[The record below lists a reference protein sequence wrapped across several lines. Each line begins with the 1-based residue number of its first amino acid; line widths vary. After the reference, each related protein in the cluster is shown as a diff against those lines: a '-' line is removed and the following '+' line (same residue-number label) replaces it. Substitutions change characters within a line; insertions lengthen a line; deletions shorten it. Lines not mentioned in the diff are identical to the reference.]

1 MAEHK
6 PSAFPDLPA
15 TTAALIRELAL
26 HKQVRDTEQAF
37 VLEGA
42 KPILELLRVKSPS
55 VLAVVVTSTYLDTGN
70 HALQHA
76 LAQQGRLVSV
86 CRESVFA
93 KMSDLTTA
101 QGILAVIRK
110 PSWDQEAVFKRPQV
124 LGLYGEGLQDP
135 TNVGTII
142 RTAAA
147 FGLDALWLSVE
158 SADPFNPKIVRA
170 TAGTLLKLP
179 IFSVKD
185 TLVFA
190 NYGCSILASDSSS
203 KRTRRLDE
211 ISTIPA
217 KSVIALGNESRGL
230 SQPTL
235 EQAAVRFH
243 IPISKEVESLNVA
256 ASAAIAAFHFSR
268 LPKQG

>member
-1 MAEHK
+1 MAEQK
-6 PSAFPDLPA
+6 RPLFPELPA
-15 TTAALIRELAL
+15 AKAALIRELAL

-42 KPILELLRVKSPS
+42 KPILELLRVKSPA

-76 LAQQGRLVSV
+76 LAQQGKLVSV
-86 CRESVFA
+86 CRESIFA
-93 KMSDLTTA
+93 KMSDLTSA

-110 PSWDQEAVFKRPQV
+110 PSWDQETVLRRPQV
-124 LGLYGEGLQDP
+124 LGIYGESVQDP
-135 TNVGTII
+135 TNVGAIV

-147 FGLDALWLSVE
+147 FGLDALWLSTD
-158 SADPFNPKIVRA
+158 SADVFNPKIVRA

-179 IFSVKD
+179 IFSIPHASRL
-185 TLVFA
+185 TSHGL
-190 NYGCSILASDSSS
+190 SLLAADASG

-211 ISTIPA
+211 VETIPA
-217 KSVIALGNESRGL
+217 KSMIAFGNESRGL
-230 SQPTL
+230 SQSTL
-235 EQAAVRFH
+235 EQATLRFH

-256 ASAAIAAFHFSR
+256 ASAAIAAYHFSR
-268 LPKQG
+268 LLRET

>member
-6 PSAFPDLPA
+6 RSSFPELPA
-15 TTAALIRELAL
+15 AKAALIRELAL

-42 KPILELLRVKSPS
+42 KPILELLRMKSPA
-55 VLAVVVTSTYLDTGN
+55 VLAVVVTTTYLDTSN

-76 LAQQGRLVSV
+76 LAQQGAKVLV
-86 CRESVFA
+86 CRESTFA

-101 QGILAVIRK
+101 QGILAVLRK
-110 PSWDQEAVFKRPQV
+110 PAWHEDDIFTKPQV
-124 LGLYGEGLQDP
+124 LGIYGESLQDP

-142 RTAAA
+142 RTASA
-147 FGLDALWLSVE
+147 FGLDALWLSTE

-179 IFSVKD
+179 VLSTNDASRFTKH
-185 TLVFA
+185 A
-190 NYGCSILASDSSS
+190 CSILAADASG

-211 ISTIPA
+211 IATIPA

-235 EQAAVRFH
+235 EQAALRFH
-243 IPISKEVESLNVA
+243 IPISQEVESLNVA
-256 ASAAIAAFHFSR
+256 VSAAIAAYHFSR
-268 LPKQG
+268 LPRET

>member
-1 MAEHK
+1 MAEQK
-6 PSAFPDLPA
+6 RSSFPELPA
-15 TTAALIRELAL
+15 AKAALIRELAL

-42 KPILELLRVKSPS
+42 KPILELLRVKSPA

-76 LAQQGRLVSV
+76 LAQQGKLVFV
-86 CRESVFA
+86 CRESIFA

-110 PSWDQEAVFKRPQV
+110 PSWDQEAVFQRPQM
-124 LGLYGEGLQDP
+124 LGIYGESLQDP
-135 TNVGTII
+135 TNVGAIV
-142 RTAAA
+142 RSAAA
-147 FGLDALWLSVE
+147 FGLDALWF
-158 SADPFNPKIVRA
+158 SADSADVFNPKIVRA

-179 IFSVKD
+179 VLTTNDASRFTKH
-185 TLVFA
+185 A
-190 NYGCSILASDSSS
+190 CSILAADASG

-211 ISTIPA
+211 IETIPA
-217 KSVIALGNESRGL
+217 KSVIAFGNESRGL
-230 SQPTL
+230 SQSTL
-235 EQAAVRFH
+235 DQAALRFH

-256 ASAAIAAFHFSR
+256 ASAAIAAYHFSR
-268 LPKQG
+268 LPRET